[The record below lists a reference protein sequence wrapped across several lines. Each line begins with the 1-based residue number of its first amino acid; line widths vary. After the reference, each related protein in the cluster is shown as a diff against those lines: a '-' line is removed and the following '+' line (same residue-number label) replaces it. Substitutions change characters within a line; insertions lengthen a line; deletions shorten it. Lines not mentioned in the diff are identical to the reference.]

1 MSATTETI
9 NGTALTLDPA
19 AKAKRKQERT
29 AEATAAFVPL
39 VEQAFKTLG
48 LEPAR
53 ALVEATAAAA
63 AAGFTPDEENAATD
77 VSRLLAHATATV
89 YATVGKPLPASPG
102 RMEAEL
108 LATGE
113 PVIAPG
119 RGGEGERQLTPDEM
133 REREAKAATW
143 AREIWQTVGNE
154 KAARFLEKLRTSA
167 PMEVYNPEAR
177 VVTVN
182 GVRMPLAEGMLAA
195 KLPGRLPGRQSA
207 GPDGRPR
214 WGCVAVAEALGEWG
228 TARAR
233 ERAHIKY
240 AHNIVIHGDE
250 DDDDRRVAAYE
261 YGDLEVVGR

>member
-1 MSATTETI
+1 M
-9 NGTALTLDPA
+9 
-19 AKAKRKQERT
+19 
-29 AEATAAFVPL
+29 TAA
-39 VEQAFKTLG
+39 T
-48 LEPAR
+48 
-53 ALVEATAAAA
+53 A
-63 AAGFTPDEENAATD
+63 AAGFTPDEDGSATD

-113 PVIAPG
+113 PVIAPE
-119 RGGEGERQLTPDEM
+119 RRGEGERELTPDEM
-133 REREAKAATW
+133 REREAKAAQY

-154 KAARFLEKLRTSA
+154 KAARFLEKLRTSP

-177 VVTVN
+177 VLTIN

-214 WGCVAVAEALGEWG
+214 WGCVAIAEALGEWG

-240 AHNIVIHGDE
+240 AHKIIIHGE
-250 DDDDRRVAAYE
+250 DDDMADRRLAAFE